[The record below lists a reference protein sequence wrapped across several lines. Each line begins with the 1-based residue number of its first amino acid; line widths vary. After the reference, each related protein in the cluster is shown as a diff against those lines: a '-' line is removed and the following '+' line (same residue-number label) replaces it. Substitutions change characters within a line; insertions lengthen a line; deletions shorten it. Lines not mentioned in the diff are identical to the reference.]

1 MERKIIFEKDN
12 FSVKNPKHLQENVF
26 ITYSPWAI
34 KIGPATHMKIDMEV
48 TVFLPQN
55 SKGFLT

>member
-12 FSVKNPKHLQENVF
+12 FSVKNPKHLQKNVF

-34 KIGPATHMKIDMEV
+34 KIEPATHMKIDMEV